1 MHLYEEKI
9 KMYNLYDNTFT
20 KEDKKKYNSILIEQ
34 INECQPSLI
43 LAINNFFRIL
53 NESPELLYKII
64 KFITE
69 SDLTDSFL
77 LFITNNLC
85 VDILSPEIIPVKFLL
100 IIENI
105 LYDEISKI
113 SNINNLISILSNL
126 KISKLFIGFKFY
138 NEVSNYFNLI
148 MGDLIEDY
156 ENSDTNSV
164 PLIFNVSELAEYIKL
179 KEEIINNELNSEKEF
194 KREEAKKK
202 KNNERNTI
210 SNIYKMKFQGDDSSS
225 SSLSG
230 LFSLE
235 EEDFNIELN
244 NSETFMAKYAPE
256 MDRKELNEIIKKY
269 SHDEFIQDYLK
280 KQIALLDKNEK
291 LFSNIV
297 FFHNVGDLKDSEK
310 ILYYYQRNFN
320 IVRDIIFKVNQKFVS
335 TSNLIPYSIK
345 CLCRI
350 IYNLIKLKFPN
361 LTKIEINKYI
371 NIFFFN
377 IIIEQLLI
385 SSDYGSLMTTTIIS
399 NKTKY
404 NIKVIFDIW
413 KKFINGKFYT
423 NDKKEE
429 CDYTPFNWYFIDIMH
444 ENADV
449 CEKLIDVNIPDYL
462 LRKNI
467 NDNIS
472 GIEEFKKNET
482 KKNFYSYSSCFT
494 IDNLTAII
502 NIINCNRS
510 DFFQNK
516 EKNPLIDD
524 FKKSFITINEN
535 GNVLRKLKEKD
546 NANATNFYIY
556 NELFYSDKIS
566 NIIHENKKEEK
577 YFLELIKNEKI
588 DNKDINELI
597 KAKNYI
603 YNLLQNIDLINFKNN
618 SLKRNLDNLRE
629 ILTQLENN
637 NKMKSFLLENHKD
650 NTNKQKIPNKDFNL
664 FSEYNINSLISFLET
679 NKIYSKNNYKKL
691 FDLLLKDI
699 TNSIERYDFE
709 LLTPIYKSLNNIK
722 ENISL
727 YIINEVKYKN
737 IFISVRLRHFIEN
750 EQIEVEIK
758 FKYNANEKYFI
769 ISKVEQNNNKY
780 FNKKE
785 KTAAVICHNIPDFI
799 KKFPNLSKIH
809 IKDNEIDV
817 RKPLYDYF
825 NILKQCM
832 TSKFSPKELKSAYSQ
847 LKKRIIIKLYNK
859 LFPKKPDTDDLTFHY
874 QCRYLSWIKPKHLN
888 QSEIINENFIKIIT
902 ELFNQM
908 NNEKSY
914 SGKLEIIEQIFRVI
928 NYILKIN
935 KGDNFSTDDIAPLCE
950 YALIKS
956 KPERLSS
963 NLRFIQMLMSDK
975 NSSLS
980 KMHFDYLKIHMNIIK
995 NCNYSHFNEITE
1007 NEFIENCQK
1016 EKEKLID
1023 TNI

>member
-1 MHLYEEKI
+1 MI
-9 KMYNLYDNTFT
+9 NLYDNTFLR
-20 KEDKKKYNSILIEQ
+20 EDKKKYNSIFVKQ
-34 INECQPSLI
+34 INECQPSFI
-43 LAINNFFRIL
+43 SAINNFFKIL

-85 VDILSPEIIPVKFLL
+85 VDILSPEIIPENFLL

-148 MGDLIEDY
+148 MGDIIEDY
-156 ENSDTNSV
+156 ENSDSNSV
-164 PLIFNVSELAEYIKL
+164 PLIFNVSKLAEYIKL

-202 KNNERNTI
+202 KNNEMNTI
-210 SNIYKMKFQGDDSSS
+210 SNIYKMKIQGDDSSS

-244 NSETFMAKYAPE
+244 NSETFMTKYAPE

-269 SHDEFIQDYLK
+269 SDDEFIQDYLK
-280 KQIALLDKNEK
+280 KQITLLDKNEK
-291 LFSNIV
+291 LFSNVV
-297 FFHNVGDLKDSEK
+297 FFDNIGDLKNSEK

-320 IVRDIIFKVNQKFVS
+320 IVRDVIFKVNQKFVS

-467 NDNIS
+467 SDNNR
-472 GIEEFKKNET
+472 GIEKFKKYET

-494 IDNLTAII
+494 LDNLSSII

-516 EKNPLIDD
+516 EKNPIIDE

-556 NELFYSDKIS
+556 NELFYSDIIS
-566 NIIHENKKEEK
+566 NIIHENKTEEK
-577 YFLELIKNEKI
+577 FFLELIKNEKI
-588 DNKDINELI
+588 YSKDINELI

-618 SLKRNLDNLRE
+618 SLNKNLEDLKE
-629 ILTQLENN
+629 ILTQLDKYNKIKTFLSENY
-637 NKMKSFLLENHKD
+637 KD
-650 NTNKQKIPNKDFNL
+650 NTNNIKQNLPKKDFNI
-664 FSEYNINSLISFLET
+664 FSDYNINSLISFLET
-679 NKIYSKNNYKKL
+679 NKIYSKNNYKIL
-691 FDLLLKDI
+691 FDLLLKDV

-722 ENISL
+722 ENISI
-727 YIINEVKYKN
+727 YIINEIKYKN
-737 IFISVRLRHFIEN
+737 IFISVGLRRFIEN

-758 FKYNANEKYFI
+758 FKYNTNEKYFI

-785 KTAAVICHNIPDFI
+785 KTAQVICHNIPDFI
-799 KKFPNLSKIH
+799 KKFPNLSKIQ
-809 IKDNEIDV
+809 IKDNEINV
-817 RKPLYDYF
+817 RKALSDYF

-859 LFPKKPDTDDLTFHY
+859 LFPKEPDTDDLTFHY
-874 QCRYLSWIKPKHLN
+874 QCIYLSWIKPKHLN

-914 SGKLEIIEQIFRVI
+914 SGKLEIIEQIFRVF

-963 NLRFIQMLMSDK
+963 NLRFIQMLMSEK

-995 NCNYSHFNEITE
+995 QCNYSHFNGITE
-1007 NEFIENCQK
+1007 KEFIENCQK
-1016 EKEKLID
+1016 EKEKLLDI
-1023 TNI
+1023 NI

>member
-1 MHLYEEKI
+1 
-9 KMYNLYDNTFT
+9 MYNLYDNTFS
-20 KEDKKKYNSILIEQ
+20 KEDKKKYNSILVDQ
-34 INECQPSLI
+34 INECQPSFI
-43 LAINNFFRIL
+43 LAINNFFKIL

-64 KFITE
+64 KFVAE
-69 SDLTDSFL
+69 SDLSDSFL

-85 VDILSPEIIPVKFLL
+85 VDILSPEIIPAKFLL

-113 SNINNLISILSNL
+113 SNINNLITILSNL

-148 MGDLIEDY
+148 IGEVIENY
-156 ENSDTNSV
+156 ENSGINSI
-164 PLIFNVSELAEYIKL
+164 PLIFNVSKLAEYLKL
-179 KEEIINNELNSEKEF
+179 KEEIINNDLNSEKEF

-202 KNNERNTI
+202 KKNEINTI

-230 LFSLE
+230 LFSFE

-244 NSETFMAKYAPE
+244 NSETFMKNYAPE

-269 SHDEFIQDYLK
+269 SEDEFIQDYLK
-280 KQIALLDKNEK
+280 KQIILLDKNEK
-291 LFSNIV
+291 LFSNCV
-297 FFHNVGDLKDSEK
+297 FFDNVGDAKESEK

-320 IVRDIIFKVNQKFVS
+320 IVRDIISKVNEKFVS
-335 TSNLIPYSIK
+335 AVNLIPYSIK

-350 IYNLIKLKFPN
+350 IYNLIILKFPT

-385 SSDYGSLMTTTIIS
+385 SSDYGSLVTTTIIS

-423 NDKKEE
+423 NDNKDQ

-444 ENADV
+444 ENIDL
-449 CEKLIDVNIPDYL
+449 CEKLIDVSIPEYL

-467 NDNIS
+467 HDNNS
-472 GIEEFKKNET
+472 GIAEFKKYET

-494 IDNLTAII
+494 IDNLSSII

-516 EKNPLIDD
+516 EKNPLIDE

-535 GNVLRKLKEKD
+535 GNVLKNLREKD
-546 NANATNFYIY
+546 NANVTNFYIF
-556 NELFYSDKIS
+556 NEILYSGEIS

-577 YFLELIKNEKI
+577 LFSELIKNEKI
-588 DNKDINELI
+588 DNKDLNELI
-597 KAKNYI
+597 KMKNYI
-603 YNLLQNIDLINFKNN
+603 YNLLHNIDLINFKNN
-618 SLKRNLDNLRE
+618 SLNVNFNNLKD
-629 ILTQLENN
+629 ILTRLDKYYQMKLFLSENYKNTTNEIKSKMPN
-637 NKMKSFLLENHKD
+637 N
-650 NTNKQKIPNKDFNL
+650 DFNK
-664 FSEYNINSLISFLET
+664 FSEYNINSLLSFLET
-679 NKIYSKNNYKKL
+679 NKIYSKNNYKIL
-691 FDLLLKDI
+691 FDLLLKDVS
-699 TNSIERYDFE
+699 NSIERYDFE
-709 LLTPIYKSLNNIK
+709 LLSPIYKSLNNIK

-727 YIINEVKYKN
+727 YIINEVKYRN
-737 IFISVRLRHFIEN
+737 IFISCRLRRFIEN

-758 FKYNANEKYFI
+758 FKYNTNEKYFI
-769 ISKVEQNNNKY
+769 ISKVDQNSNKY
-780 FNKKE
+780 YIRKE
-785 KTAAVICHNIPDFI
+785 KTVPVICHNIPDFI

-809 IKDNEIDV
+809 IKDNEINV
-817 RKPLYDYF
+817 RKALSDYF
-825 NILKQCM
+825 NILKKCM
-832 TSKFSPKELKSAYSQ
+832 TSKFSVNEFKSAYSQ

-859 LFPKKPDTDDLTFHY
+859 LFPKDPDTDDLTFHY
-874 QCRYLSWIKPKHLN
+874 QCLYLSWIKPKHLN

-963 NLRFIQMLMSDK
+963 NLRFIQMLMPEKS
-975 NSSLS
+975 SSLS

-995 NCNYSHFNEITE
+995 NCNYNHFNDITE
-1007 NEFIENCQK
+1007 KEFIENCQK

-1023 TNI
+1023 INI

>member
-1 MHLYEEKI
+1 
-9 KMYNLYDNTFT
+9 MYNLYDNTFL
-20 KEDKKKYNSILIEQ
+20 KEDKKKYNSIFVDQ

-43 LAINNFFRIL
+43 LAINNFFKIL

-69 SDLTDSFL
+69 RDLTDSFL

-85 VDILSPEIIPVKFLL
+85 VDILSPEIIPFKFLL

-126 KISKLFIGFKFY
+126 KISKLFIGFKYY
-138 NEVSNYFNLI
+138 NEVSNYFNLM
-148 MGDLIEDY
+148 MGDIIEDY
-156 ENSDTNSV
+156 ENSDINSV
-164 PLIFNVSELAEYIKL
+164 PLIFDVSKLAEYIKL
-179 KEEIINNELNSEKEF
+179 KEEIINNELNSEKKF

-202 KNNERNTI
+202 KNNEKNTI
-210 SNIYKMKFQGDDSSS
+210 SNIYKKKFQGDDSSS

-230 LFSLE
+230 LFSSE
-235 EEDFNIELN
+235 DEDFNIELI
-244 NSETFMAKYAPE
+244 NSETFMSKYAPE

-269 SHDEFIQDYLK
+269 SDDEFIQDYLK
-280 KQIALLDKNEK
+280 KQIVLLDKNEK
-291 LFSNIV
+291 LFSNVV
-297 FFHNVGDLKDSEK
+297 FFDNVGDLKDSEK
-310 ILYYYQRNFN
+310 ILYYYQRSFN
-320 IVRDIIFKVNQKFVS
+320 IVKDIIFKVNQKFVN

-467 NDNIS
+467 NGNNN
-472 GIEEFKKNET
+472 GIAEFKKYET

-494 IDNLTAII
+494 FDNLSSII

-516 EKNPLIDD
+516 EKNPLIDE

-535 GNVLRKLKEKD
+535 GSILRKLKEKD
-546 NANATNFYIY
+546 NSNITNFYIY
-556 NELFYSDKIS
+556 SELFYSDEIS

-577 YFLELIKNEKI
+577 LFLELIKNEKI

-597 KAKNYI
+597 KVKNYI

-618 SLKRNLDNLRE
+618 SLNRNLDNLKE
-629 ILTQLENN
+629 ILTQLDKY
-637 NKMKSFLLENHKD
+637 NKMKSFLSENHKD
-650 NTNKQKIPNKDFNL
+650 NTNNIKQNLPNKDFNL
-664 FSEYNINSLISFLET
+664 FSEFNINSLISFLET

-691 FDLLLKDI
+691 FDLLLKDVS
-699 TNSIERYDFE
+699 NSIERYDFE

-722 ENISL
+722 DNISL

-737 IFISVRLRHFIEN
+737 IFISVRLRRFIEN

-758 FKYNANEKYFI
+758 FKYNTNEKYFI

-780 FNKKE
+780 FIKKE
-785 KTAAVICHNIPDFI
+785 KTVPIICHNIPDFI
-799 KKFPNLSKIH
+799 KKFPNLSKIQ
-809 IKDNEIDV
+809 IKDNEINV
-817 RKPLYDYF
+817 RKALSDYF

-832 TSKFSPKELKSAYSQ
+832 TSKFSAKELKSAYSQ

-859 LFPKKPDTDDLTFHY
+859 LFPKEPDTDDLTFHY
-874 QCRYLSWIKPKHLN
+874 QCIYLSWIKPKHLN

-935 KGDNFSTDDIAPLCE
+935 KGDKFSTDDIAPLCE

-963 NLRFIQMLMSDK
+963 NLRFIQMLMSEK

-995 NCNYSHFNEITE
+995 QCNYSHFNDITE
-1007 NEFIENCQK
+1007 KEFIENCQK
-1016 EKEKLID
+1016 EKEKLLDI
-1023 TNI
+1023 NV

>member
-20 KEDKKKYNSILIEQ
+20 KEDKKKYNSILVGQ
-34 INECQPSLI
+34 ICECQPSLVI
-43 LAINNFFRIL
+43 AINNFFRIL

-64 KFITE
+64 KFISE

-126 KISKLFIGFKFY
+126 KISKLFIGFKYY

-148 MGDLIEDY
+148 MGDIIEDY

-164 PLIFNVSELAEYIKL
+164 PLIFNVSKLAEYIKL

-269 SHDEFIQDYLK
+269 SDDEFIQDYLK

-297 FFHNVGDLKDSEK
+297 FFDNVGDLKESEK

-444 ENADV
+444 ENEDV
-449 CEKLIDVNIPDYL
+449 CEKLIDVYIPDYL

-467 NDNIS
+467 NDNDS

-482 KKNFYSYSSCFT
+482 KKNFFSYSSCFT
-494 IDNLTAII
+494 IDNLSAII

-546 NANATNFYIY
+546 NVNVTNFYIY
-556 NELFYSDKIS
+556 NELFYSNKIS

-603 YNLLQNIDLINFKNN
+603 YNLLQNIDLINFQNN
-618 SLKRNLDNLRE
+618 SLKRNLDNIRE

-650 NTNKQKIPNKDFNL
+650 NTNKQEIPNKDFNL
-664 FSEYNINSLISFLET
+664 FSEYNINSLISFLEA

-691 FDLLLKDI
+691 FDLLLKDVN
-699 TNSIERYDFE
+699 NSIERYDFE

-737 IFISVRLRHFIEN
+737 IFISVRLRRFIEN

-817 RKPLYDYF
+817 RKPLSDYF

-859 LFPKKPDTDDLTFHY
+859 LFPKEPDTDDLTFHY

-914 SGKLEIIEQIFRVI
+914 SGKLEIIEQIFKVI

-995 NCNYSHFNEITE
+995 NCNYNHFNEITE

-1023 TNI
+1023 TNL

>member
-1 MHLYEEKI
+1 
-9 KMYNLYDNTFT
+9 MYNLYDNTFL
-20 KEDKKKYNSILIEQ
+20 KEDKKKYNSIFVDQ

-43 LAINNFFRIL
+43 LAINNFFKIL

-69 SDLTDSFL
+69 RDLTDSFL

-85 VDILSPEIIPVKFLL
+85 VDILSPEIIPFKFLL

-126 KISKLFIGFKFY
+126 KISKLFIGFKYY
-138 NEVSNYFNLI
+138 NEVSNYFNLM
-148 MGDLIEDY
+148 MGDIIEDY
-156 ENSDTNSV
+156 ENSDINSV
-164 PLIFNVSELAEYIKL
+164 PLIFDVSKLAEYIKL
-179 KEEIINNELNSEKEF
+179 KEEIINNELNSEKKF

-202 KNNERNTI
+202 KNNEKNTI
-210 SNIYKMKFQGDDSSS
+210 SNIYKKKFQGDDSSS

-230 LFSLE
+230 LFSSE
-235 EEDFNIELN
+235 DEDFNIELI
-244 NSETFMAKYAPE
+244 NSETFMSKYAPE

-269 SHDEFIQDYLK
+269 SDDEFIQDYLK
-280 KQIALLDKNEK
+280 KQIVLLDKNEK
-291 LFSNIV
+291 LFSNVV
-297 FFHNVGDLKDSEK
+297 FFDNVGDLKDSEK
-310 ILYYYQRNFN
+310 ILYYYQRSFN
-320 IVRDIIFKVNQKFVS
+320 IVKDIIFKVNQKFVN

-467 NDNIS
+467 NGNNN
-472 GIEEFKKNET
+472 GIAEFKKYET

-494 IDNLTAII
+494 FDNLSSII

-516 EKNPLIDD
+516 EKNPLIDE

-535 GNVLRKLKEKD
+535 GSILRKLKEKD
-546 NANATNFYIY
+546 NSNITNFYIY
-556 NELFYSDKIS
+556 SELFYSDEIS

-577 YFLELIKNEKI
+577 LFLELIKNEKI

-597 KAKNYI
+597 KVKNYI

-618 SLKRNLDNLRE
+618 SLNRNLDNLKE
-629 ILTQLENN
+629 ILTQLDKY
-637 NKMKSFLLENHKD
+637 NKMKSFLSENHKD
-650 NTNKQKIPNKDFNL
+650 NTNNIKQNLPNKDFNL
-664 FSEYNINSLISFLET
+664 FSEFNINSLISFLET

-691 FDLLLKDI
+691 FDLLLKDVS
-699 TNSIERYDFE
+699 NSIERYDFE

-722 ENISL
+722 DNISL

-737 IFISVRLRHFIEN
+737 IFISVRLRRFIEN

-758 FKYNANEKYFI
+758 FKYNTNEKYFI

-780 FNKKE
+780 FIKKE
-785 KTAAVICHNIPDFI
+785 KTVPIICHNIPDFI
-799 KKFPNLSKIH
+799 KKFPNLSKIQ
-809 IKDNEIDV
+809 IKDNEINV
-817 RKPLYDYF
+817 RKALSDYF

-832 TSKFSPKELKSAYSQ
+832 TSK
-847 LKKRIIIKLYNK
+847 
-859 LFPKKPDTDDLTFHY
+859 
-874 QCRYLSWIKPKHLN
+874 
-888 QSEIINENFIKIIT
+888 IINENFIKIIT

-935 KGDNFSTDDIAPLCE
+935 KGDKFSTDDIAPLCE

-963 NLRFIQMLMSDK
+963 NLRFIQMLMSEK

-995 NCNYSHFNEITE
+995 QCNYSHFNDITE
-1007 NEFIENCQK
+1007 KEFIENCQK
-1016 EKEKLID
+1016 EKEKLLDI
-1023 TNI
+1023 NV